1 MKKLRK
7 ILLVLILM
15 LVVVPFNVKADEKVI
30 NIYLFYGDGCPHC
43 AAEEEFL
50 DEYLK
55 VKDNVKLYK
64 YEVWYDK
71 TNQDYLKKVQKKLNN
86 NQSGVPYTVI
96 GDKVLLGYMDGVTD
110 ITIKNYIDY
119 YYNNDYVDYV
129 GKITNVSDIKD
140 DSDKIN
146 ARKKEDKKIIYDDPE
161 VEISTNK
168 NKDENKSTNKQEN
181 KLEKS
186 NEEVLDNVDN
196 MLKKYPVLNKL
207 SAKKIS
213 LPLLSIVLGLV
224 DGFNPCA
231 MWILIFLITMLFNM
245 KDRKKMWI
253 LGLTFIVTSG
263 VVYLLFMLTWLNLAT
278 FISKISFIR
287 LLIALIA
294 LVVGIINI
302 SKFAN
307 SLIKKDEGCDVVDKK
322 DRKNIMNK
330 IIKITTEK
338 KFILALLGIIALA
351 ASVNII
357 ELMCSIGI
365 PLLFTQI
372 LAMNNLSTFEY
383 AIYMFLYILFFLIDD
398 IIIFVGSMI
407 TFKVTGLSTK
417 YTKFSHLIGGII
429 MLLIGLLLIIK
440 PELLMFNF

>member
-55 VKDNVKLYK
+55 DKDNVKLYK

-71 TNQDYLKKVQKKLNN
+71 TNQEYLQKVQKKLNDK
-86 NQSGVPYTVI
+86 QSGVPYTVI

-110 ITIKNYIDY
+110 VTIKSYVNEYLE
-119 YYNNDYVDYV
+119 NNHYVDYV

-140 DSDKIN
+140 DSDKIDTKN
-146 ARKKEDKKIIYDDPE
+146 NDK
-161 VEISTNK
+161 
-168 NKDENKSTNKQEN
+168 KQEN

-263 VVYLLFMLTWLNLAT
+263 IVYLLFMLTWLNLAT
-278 FISKISFIR
+278 FISKLSFIR

-338 KFILALLGIIALA
+338 KFILALFGIIALA

-383 AIYMFLYILFFLIDD
+383 AIYMLLYILFFLIDD

-407 TFKVTGLSTK
+407 TLKVTGLSTK